1 MITTHTSIHL
11 QEQEVKVDGYV
22 HTAGDGSS
30 IGIVHLGKDVTLY
43 AHDPQSLRHTID
55 AFSRVYNELLIAEA
69 DALTDR
75 RAAIGLTWIEQESD
89 RLEAKRQQEREAH
102 DIARRRR
109 AKLLSGGDDAA

>member
-89 RLEAKRQQEREAH
+89 RLEAKRQQEREAR
-102 DIARRRR
+102 ALAALR
-109 AKLLSGGDDAA
+109 AKLLADGDDAA